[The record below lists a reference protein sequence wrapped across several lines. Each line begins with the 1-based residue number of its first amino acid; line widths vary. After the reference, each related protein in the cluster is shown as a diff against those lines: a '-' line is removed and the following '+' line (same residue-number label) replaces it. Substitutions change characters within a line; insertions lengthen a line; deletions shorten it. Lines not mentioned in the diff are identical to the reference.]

1 MSKAKKL
8 IEALDDP
15 ESFDVKGHLMSP
27 LARLVLTNG
36 FKRADRSEGEERYV
50 KKLSDGREAWLRSS
64 LWMMREPPEPLDHE
78 NADRGRTWEFLIVSK
93 AHKCAYC
100 NNDRP
105 ATKGLCPHCKK
116 SREVKTFPD
125 YKQVAKG
132 TEYTMNALLGAVLQ
146 RLATWPA
153 HLPKPGQP
161 GSEKLFR

>member
-1 MSKAKKL
+1 MAKAKKL

-15 ESFDVKGHLMSP
+15 EHFDVKGHLMSP

-36 FKRADRSEGEERYV
+36 FKRDDRSDGEERYV

-64 LWMMREPPEPLDHE
+64 LWLTSERPEPLDHT
-78 NADRGRTWEFLIVSK
+78 NADHGRTWEFLIATPYGKV
-93 AHKCAYC
+93 HK
-100 NNDRP
+100 
-105 ATKGLCPHCKK
+105 
-116 SREVKTFPD
+116 FQ
-125 YKQVAKG
+125 QVARG
-132 TEYTMNALLGAVLQ
+132 TEYTLNALLGAVLQ